1 MKVQYG
7 EELANHSDPESC
19 GMHREV
25 PIEAL
30 TGETDRPAIEPRN
43 HNSGMPT
50 LLSEAEG
57 NMVHDDNRKSCT
69 DPTRSE
75 TLCMSGSLLH
85 GSSEISSV
93 SGAIWPDGAGK
104 VNDRNPAIDAGEK
117 SDTPIVPKKP
127 TNKGMSPA
135 EMVEGRGVAK
145 GNADES
151 SASRTLSRKHDASM
165 GLEGI
170 RETAK
175 RSRKCRFTAL
185 LHHVTPSLLVESF
198 YALRKQAAAGVDG
211 VTWHDYE
218 SQLYGRVHDLH
229 REIHTGAYRAQPS
242 RRVLIPKADGKLR
255 PLGIAALEDKIV
267 QQAVAT
273 VLNAIYEQDFLGFS
287 YGFRQGRGQHDALDA
302 LSEGIAGRK
311 VNWILDAD
319 IRFFFDEIDHEWM
332 LRFLEHRIADGRVI
346 RLIRKWLTAG
356 VMEDGHR
363 VASTR
368 GTPQGA
374 VISPLLANIYL
385 HYALDL
391 WAHQWRQ
398 RHANGDVILV
408 RYADDSVMGFQY
420 EGEAR
425 RFLTAM
431 RVRLAKFKLEL
442 HPDKTRLISFGRYA
456 AKRCRKR
463 GMGKPETFDFLGF
476 THCCGQYS
484 GGFKLVRLTIKKRMR
499 ATLEAVRETLMRRRH
514 EPIPVLGRWL
524 GRVVRGYFNYY
535 AVPGNMCR
543 LNSFRSELS
552 RAWRHALMR
561 RSQRHRLQWT
571 RFSRLIKKYLPPCRV
586 VHPLPQERF
595 YVKTFGRSRMQ

>member
-1 MKVQYG
+1 
-7 EELANHSDPESC
+7 
-19 GMHREV
+19 MHREV
-25 PIEAL
+25 HIEAL

-43 HNSGMPT
+43 QNSGMPT

-57 NMVHDDNRKSCT
+57 NMVYGDNRKSCA
-69 DPTRSE
+69 DPARSE
-75 TLCMSGSLLH
+75 TLRMSGSLLH

-93 SGAIWPDGAGK
+93 SDAIWSDGAGK
-104 VNDRNPAIDAGEK
+104 VNDRNPAINVDEK

-127 TNKGMSPA
+127 SNKGMSPA

-151 SASRTLSRKHDASM
+151 PASRTQSWTHDASM

-170 RETAK
+170 REAAK
-175 RSRKCRFTAL
+175 RNRKCRFTAL

-211 VTWHDYE
+211 VTWQEYE
-218 SQLYGRVHDLH
+218 RLLYGRVHELH

-242 RRVLIPKADGKLR
+242 RRVYIPKADGRLR

-267 QQAVAT
+267 QQAITT

-311 VNWILDAD
+311 INWILDAD
-319 IRFFFDEIDHEWM
+319 IRSFFDEIDHEWM
-332 LRFLEHRIADGRVI
+332 LRFLGHRIADGRVI
-346 RLIRKWLTAG
+346 RLIQKWLVAG
-356 VMEDGHR
+356 AIEDGKR

-398 RHANGDVILV
+398 RHAAGDVILV

-425 RFLTAM
+425 RFLTALQD
-431 RVRLAKFKLEL
+431 RLSKFRLEL
-442 HPDKTRLISFGRYA
+442 HPDKTRLIQFGRYA
-456 AKRCRKR
+456 AQRCRER
-463 GMGKPETFDFLGF
+463 GIRKPETFDFLGF
-476 THCCGQYS
+476 THCCGRYS
-484 GGFKLVRLTIKKRMR
+484 GGFKIVRLTIKKRMR
-499 ATLEAVRETLMRRRH
+499 ATLAAVRETLMRRRH
-514 EPIPVLGRWL
+514 EPIPALGRWL
-524 GRVVRGYFNYY
+524 GRVVQGYFNYY
-535 AVPGNMCR
+535 AVPGNMIR
-543 LNSFRSELS
+543 LNSFRSEVS

-561 RSQRHRLQWT
+561 RSQRHRMPWS
-571 RFSRLIKKYLPPCRV
+571 RFSRLIEKYLPACRV
-586 VHPLPQERF
+586 VHPLPSERF
-595 YVKTFGRSRMQ
+595 HVNTLGRSRMQ

>member
-1 MKVQYG
+1 M
-7 EELANHSDPESC
+7 ANHSGPESC

-25 PIEAL
+25 HVEAL

-57 NMVHDDNRKSCT
+57 NMVRDVNRKLRT

-75 TLCMSGSLLH
+75 TLCMSGSHLH
-85 GSSEISSV
+85 GSSEISPV
-93 SGAIWPDGAGK
+93 SDARWSDRAGK
-104 VNDRNPAIDAGEK
+104 VNDRNPAIYAGEK

-127 TNKGMSPA
+127 SNKGTFPA
-135 EMVEGRGVAK
+135 EMVEERGVAM

-151 SASRTLSRKHDASM
+151 PAFRTQSRTHDAST

-170 RETAK
+170 RESAK
-175 RSRKCRFTAL
+175 RNRKCRFTAL

-211 VTWHDYE
+211 VTWQEYE
-218 SQLYGRVHDLH
+218 NVLYGRVHELH

-242 RRVLIPKADGKLR
+242 RRVFIPKADGKLR

-267 QQAVAT
+267 QQAITT

-287 YGFRQGRGQHDALDA
+287 YGFRHGRGQHDALDA

-319 IRFFFDEIDHEWM
+319 IRSFFDEIDHEWM

-346 RLIRKWLTAG
+346 RLIRIWLTAG
-356 VMEDGHR
+356 VIEDGKR
-363 VASTR
+363 AASVR

-398 RHANGDVILV
+398 RRAKGDVILV

-425 RFLTAM
+425 RFLAAM
-431 RVRLAKFKLEL
+431 QERLAKFKLEL
-442 HPDKTRLISFGRYA
+442 HPDKTRLILFGRYA
-456 AKRCRKR
+456 VQRCRER
-463 GMGKPETFDFLGF
+463 GTGKPETFDFLGF
-476 THCCGQYS
+476 THCCAKYS
-484 GGFKLVRLTIKKRMR
+484 GGFKIVRLTIKKRMR
-499 ATLEAVRETLMRRRH
+499 ATLAAVRETLMRRRH
-514 EPIPVLGRWL
+514 EPIPVIGRWL

-535 AVPGNMCR
+535 AVPDNMCR
-543 LNSFRSELS
+543 LNSFRRELS
-552 RAWRHALMR
+552 RAWRHSLMR
-561 RSQRHRLQWT
+561 RSQRHRLPWS

-595 YVKTFGRSRMQ
+595 HVKTFGRSRMR

>member
-1 MKVQYG
+1 M
-7 EELANHSDPESC
+7 ANHSGPESC
-19 GMHREV
+19 GMYREV
-25 PIEAL
+25 HVEAL
-30 TGETDRPAIEPRN
+30 TGETDRPANEPRN

-57 NMVHDDNRKSCT
+57 NMVHDDNRKLCT

-75 TLCMSGSLLH
+75 TLCMSGSLSH

-93 SGAIWPDGAGK
+93 SGAIWPDRAGK
-104 VNDRNPAIDAGEK
+104 VNDRNSAIDAGEK
-117 SDTPIVPKKP
+117 SDTPIVPKKLP
-127 TNKGMSPA
+127 NKGDNPA
-135 EMVEGRGVAK
+135 EAMEGRGVAK
-145 GNADES
+145 GNANES
-151 SASRTLSRKHDASM
+151 PASRTLSRDKSASM
-165 GLEGI
+165 GLGGV
-170 RETAK
+170 RETA
-175 RSRKCRFTAL
+175 RRNRQLRFTAL

-211 VTWHDYE
+211 VTWQDYE
-218 SQLYGRVHDLH
+218 SQLYGRVHELH
-229 REIHTGAYRAQPS
+229 REIHMGAYRAQPS
-242 RRVLIPKADGKLR
+242 RRAHMPKADGKLR

-287 YGFRQGRGQHDALDA
+287 YGFRQGRSQHDALDA

-319 IRFFFDEIDHEWM
+319 IRSFFDEIDHEWM
-332 LRFLEHRIADGRVI
+332 LRFLEHRIADRRVI

-356 VMEDGHR
+356 VIEDGRR
-363 VASTR
+363 VAAVR

-398 RHANGDVILV
+398 RQAAGDVILV

-425 RFLTAM
+425 RFLAAI
-431 RVRLAKFKLEL
+431 RDRLAKFKLEL
-442 HPDKTRLISFGRYA
+442 HPDKTRLIQFGRYA
-456 AKRCRKR
+456 AQRCRER
-463 GMGKPETFDFLGF
+463 GVRKPETFDFLGF

-484 GGFKLVRLTIKKRMR
+484 GGFKIVRVTIKKRMR
-499 ATLEAVRETLMRRRH
+499 ATLAAIRATLMRRRH
-514 EPIPVLGRWL
+514 EPVPVVGRWL
-524 GRVVRGYFNYY
+524 GRVVKGYFNYH

-543 LNSFRSELS
+543 LAGFLGEVCRS
-552 RAWRHALMR
+552 WRHALIR
-561 RSQRHRLQWT
+561 RSQRHRMPWT
-571 RFSRLIKKYLPPCRV
+571 RFSRLIRKYLPPCRV
-586 VHPLPQERF
+586 VHPLPSERF
-595 YVKTFGRSRMQ
+595 YVNTFGRSRMQ

>member
-1 MKVQYG
+1 M
-7 EELANHSDPESC
+7 ANHSGPESC

-25 PIEAL
+25 HVEAL

-57 NMVHDDNRKSCT
+57 NMVRDVNRKLRT

-75 TLCMSGSLLH
+75 TLCMSGSHLH
-85 GSSEISSV
+85 GSSEISPV
-93 SGAIWPDGAGK
+93 SDARWSDRAGK
-104 VNDRNPAIDAGEK
+104 VNDRNPAIYAGEK

-127 TNKGMSPA
+127 SNKGTFPA
-135 EMVEGRGVAK
+135 EMVEERGVAM

-151 SASRTLSRKHDASM
+151 PAFRTQSRTHDAST

-170 RETAK
+170 RESAK
-175 RSRKCRFTAL
+175 RNRKCRFTAL

-211 VTWHDYE
+211 VTWQEYE
-218 SQLYGRVHDLH
+218 NVLYGRVHELH

-242 RRVLIPKADGKLR
+242 RRVFIPKADGKLR

-267 QQAVAT
+267 QQAITT

-287 YGFRQGRGQHDALDA
+287 YGFRHGRGQHDALDA

-319 IRFFFDEIDHEWM
+319 IRSFFDEIDHEWM

-346 RLIRKWLTAG
+346 RLIRIWLTAG
-356 VMEDGHR
+356 VIEDGKR
-363 VASTR
+363 AASVR

-398 RHANGDVILV
+398 RRAKGDVILV

-425 RFLTAM
+425 RFLAAM
-431 RVRLAKFKLEL
+431 QERLAKFKLEL
-442 HPDKTRLISFGRYA
+442 HPDKTRLILFGRYA
-456 AKRCRKR
+456 VQRCRER
-463 GMGKPETFDFLGF
+463 GTGKPETFDFLGF
-476 THCCGQYS
+476 THCCAKYS
-484 GGFKLVRLTIKKRMR
+484 GGFKIVRLTIKKRMR
-499 ATLEAVRETLMRRRH
+499 ATLAAVRETLMRRRH
-514 EPIPVLGRWL
+514 EPIPVIGRWL

-535 AVPGNMCR
+535 AVPDNMCR
-543 LNSFRSELS
+543 LNSFRRELS
-552 RAWRHALMR
+552 RPWRHSLMR
-561 RSQRHRLQWT
+561 RSQRHRLPWS

-595 YVKTFGRSRMQ
+595 HVKTFGRSRMR

>member
-1 MKVQYG
+1 M
-7 EELANHSDPESC
+7 ANHSDPESC
-19 GMHREV
+19 GMYREV
-25 PIEAL
+25 HVEAL

-43 HNSGMPT
+43 HYSGMPT

-57 NMVHDDNRKSCT
+57 NMVHDDNRKSGI

-75 TLCMSGSLLH
+75 TLCMSGNLLH

-93 SGAIWPDGAGK
+93 SGAAWPDRAGK
-104 VNDRNPAIDAGEK
+104 VNDRNPAIYADEK
-117 SDTPIVPKKP
+117 SDTPIVPRKLP
-127 TNKGMSPA
+127 NNGDNPA
-135 EMVEGRGVAK
+135 EAMEGRGVAK

-151 SASRTLSRKHDASM
+151 PACRTQSRDKHASM
-165 GLEGI
+165 GLEGV
-170 RETAK
+170 REAA
-175 RSRKCRFTAL
+175 RRNRKLRFTAL

-218 SQLYGRVHDLH
+218 SQLYGRVHELH

-242 RRVLIPKADGKLR
+242 KRVHIPKPDGKLR

-302 LSEGIAGRK
+302 LSEGIARRK
-311 VNWILDAD
+311 INWILDAD
-319 IRFFFDEIDHEWM
+319 IRSFFDEIDHEWM
-332 LRFLEHRIADGRVI
+332 LRFLEHRIADSRVI

-356 VMEDGHR
+356 FIEDGRR
-363 VASTR
+363 VASVR

-374 VISPLLANIYL
+374 VISPVLSNIFL

-398 RHANGDVILV
+398 RHASGDVILV

-420 EGEAR
+420 EGEAK
-425 RFLTAM
+425 RFLAAM
-431 RVRLAKFKLEL
+431 RERLAKFKLEL
-442 HPDKTRLISFGRYA
+442 HPDKTRLIQFGRYA
-456 AKRCRKR
+456 AQRCRAR
-463 GMGKPETFDFLGF
+463 GTGKPETFDFLGF
-476 THCCGQYS
+476 THCCGRYS
-484 GGFKLVRLTIKKRMR
+484 GGFKIVRLTIKKRMR
-499 ATLEAVRETLMRRRH
+499 ATLAAIRDTLMRRRH
-514 EPIPVLGRWL
+514 EPVPVVGRWL
-524 GRVVRGYFNYY
+524 GRVIRGYFNYH
-535 AVPGNMCR
+535 AVPGNMSRLAGFLSEVCR
-543 LNSFRSELS
+543 S
-552 RAWRHALMR
+552 WRHALLR
-561 RSQRHRLQWT
+561 RSQRHRLPWT
-571 RFSRLIKKYLPPCRV
+571 RFNRLIRKYLPRCRV
-586 VHPLPQERF
+586 VHPLPAERF

>member
-1 MKVQYG
+1 M
-7 EELANHSDPESC
+7 ANHSGPKSC
-19 GMHREV
+19 GMYREV
-25 PIEAL
+25 HVEAL

-43 HNSGMPT
+43 QKSGMPT

-57 NMVHDDNRKSCT
+57 HMMHDDNRKLCI
-69 DPTRSE
+69 DPTRSQ
-75 TLCMSGSLLH
+75 TLCMSGSLSH
-85 GSSEISSV
+85 GSSEISSA
-93 SGAIWPDGAGK
+93 SGATWPDRAGK
-104 VNDRNPAIDAGEK
+104 VNDRNPAVYADEK

-127 TNKGMSPA
+127 ANKGDTPT
-135 EMVEGRGVAK
+135 ERVEGRGVAK

-151 SASRTLSRKHDASM
+151 PASRTQSRKHDAST

-170 RETAK
+170 REMAK
-175 RSRKCRFTAL
+175 QNRKCRFTAL

-211 VTWHDYE
+211 VTWQAYE
-218 SQLYGRVHDLH
+218 NVLHGRVHELH

-242 RRVLIPKADGKLR
+242 RRVHIPKADGRLR
-255 PLGIAALEDKIV
+255 PLGIAALEDKVV
-267 QQAVAT
+267 QQAVAM

-287 YGFRQGRGQHDALDA
+287 YGFRQGRSQHDALDA

-319 IRFFFDEIDHEWM
+319 IRSFFDEIDHEWM
-332 LRFLEHRIADGRVI
+332 IRFLEHRIADRRII

-356 VMEDGHR
+356 VIENGRRIAAD
-363 VASTR
+363 R

-398 RHANGDVILV
+398 RHAAGDVILI

-425 RFLTAM
+425 RFLAAL
-431 RVRLAKFKLEL
+431 RERLARFKLEL
-442 HPDKTRLISFGRYA
+442 HPDKTRLIQFGRYA
-456 AKRCRKR
+456 AQRCRER
-463 GMGKPETFDFLGF
+463 GERKPETFDFLGF
-476 THCCGQYS
+476 THCCGRYS
-484 GGFKLVRLTIKKRMR
+484 GGFKIVRLTIKKRMR
-499 ATLEAVRETLMRRRH
+499 ATLATIRTTLMRRRH
-514 EPIPVLGRWL
+514 EPVPVVGRWL
-524 GRVVRGYFNYY
+524 GRVVTGYLNYH

-543 LNSFRSELS
+543 LAGFLSEVCRS
-552 RAWRHALMR
+552 WRHALMR
-561 RSQRHRLQWT
+561 RSQRHRMPWI
-571 RFSRLIKKYLPPCRV
+571 RFSRLIRKYLPPCRV
-586 VHPLPQERF
+586 VHPFPSERF
-595 YVKTFGRSRMQ
+595 YVNTFGRSRMQ